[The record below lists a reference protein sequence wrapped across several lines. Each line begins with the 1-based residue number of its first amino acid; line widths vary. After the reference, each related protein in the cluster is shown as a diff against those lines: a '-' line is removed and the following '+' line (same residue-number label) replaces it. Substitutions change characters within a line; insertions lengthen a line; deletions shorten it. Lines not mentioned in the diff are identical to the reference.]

1 LQAEG
6 LFEASRKKPI
16 PSLPQRIGVVTS
28 PRGAALHD
36 VLNIL
41 RRRHESVHVLIFP
54 AQVQGEGAALE
65 VASGVRFF
73 NRAKSVDVIVV
84 ARGGGS
90 VEDLAAFNDEALA
103 RTIATSTIPV
113 ISAVG
118 HETDFTICDFVADLR
133 APTPSAAA
141 ELVIRAKHDLIDRVN
156 TMHSRLS
163 RAMRYQLMMARQNL
177 LARAQH
183 GAFARMMEQINRRQ
197 QRVDELVFR
206 LANAERRWLRG
217 VRQRLDVASA
227 RLRHHDFRRQLAN
240 NRRLLEAQETALTS
254 SLRSR
259 LFAMR
264 SRLERAEAQ
273 LQALSPVAILERGYA
288 LVFDKNGRL
297 VRDVV
302 QVQRGDEISTRIAKG
317 KIRATVEGTESL

>member
-1 LQAEG
+1 
-6 LFEASRKKPI
+6 
-16 PSLPQRIGVVTS
+16 
-28 PRGAALHD
+28 
-36 VLNIL
+36 
-41 RRRHESVHVLIFP
+41 
-54 AQVQGEGAALE
+54 
-65 VASGVRFF
+65 
-73 NRAKSVDVIVV
+73 
-84 ARGGGS
+84 
-90 VEDLAAFNDEALA
+90 
-103 RTIATSTIPV
+103 
-113 ISAVG
+113 
-118 HETDFTICDFVADLR
+118 
-133 APTPSAAA
+133 
-141 ELVIRAKHDLIDRVN
+141 
-156 TMHSRLS
+156 
-163 RAMRYQLMMARQNL
+163 
-177 LARAQH
+177 
-183 GAFARMMEQINRRQ
+183 
-197 QRVDELVFR
+197 VFR

-317 KIRATVEGTESL
+317 NIRATVEGTESL